1 MSDAPRVETS
11 DDDDETP
18 VSRELADLARE
29 LSEDIDAVVATV
41 TRYIA
46 DTIDDL
52 SAETGLTDLLTASVH
67 GNVSTIL
74 HVMGNKIPLDHL
86 QPTTAAVEYA
96 FRLAQRNVS
105 ANALVRAYHL
115 GAHEM
120 QRVVLQR
127 METRDLA
134 PQRTIDVISEFATME
149 HQYIDW
155 IIRYVLNAYE
165 SERQR
170 WSDMPGSVL
179 VSAIEDLMTDPGSG
193 ATRFETRTG
202 YALKRTH
209 LAVIAWDPDPES
221 SARRLH
227 SRILAAAGVIDAPA
241 PPLQVTIDETTVW
254 NWIPVDADAVRTLDL
269 SRLRESMGGAHLAMG
284 EPLWGPEGFKRSHE
298 QARIAFG
305 CATATATA
313 TGRRSRAVTSYAEPG
328 LAATALIAKD
338 TPEARNWVRE
348 TLGPLAADTP
358 QAAESR
364 ETLATYLAEN
374 RSLIRTAELLH
385 VHKNTVRYRITR
397 ILADLD
403 AERRVGDTLDLALAL
418 RVHEHL
424 GDGA

>member
-1 MSDAPRVETS
+1 MSDARRVGAS
-11 DDDDETP
+11 DDDDEGAASS
-18 VSRELADLARE
+18 VLADLARE
-29 LSEDIDAVVATV
+29 LSEDIDEVVAGV
-41 TRYIA
+41 TGYIA

-52 SAETGLTDLLTASVH
+52 SAETGLLELLTASVH

-74 HVMGNKIPLDHL
+74 DVMSNKIPMDHL

-120 QRVVLQR
+120 QRMVLQR

-134 PQRTIDVISEFATME
+134 PQRTIDVISEFAMME

-179 VSAIEDLMTDPGSG
+179 VSAIEELMNDPGSG
-193 ATRFETRTG
+193 ATRFETKTG
-202 YALKRTH
+202 YSLKRTH
-209 LAVIAWDPDPES
+209 LAVIAWDPDTES

-227 SRILAAAGVIDAPA
+227 SRILAAAGVIDSPA

-254 NWIPVDADAVRTLDL
+254 NWIPVDAAAVRTLDL
-269 SRLRESMGGAHLAMG
+269 TRLRESMGGAHLAMG

-298 QARIAFG
+298 QARIAFS
-305 CATATATA
+305 CATTP
-313 TGRRSRAVTSYAEPG
+313 GRRSRPVTSYAEPG

-338 TPEARNWVRE
+338 TPEARIWVRE

-385 VHKNTVRYRITR
+385 VHKNTVRYRISR

-424 GDGA
+424 GSGP

>member
-1 MSDAPRVETS
+1 MSDAPRGENI
-11 DDDDETP
+11 DDDDE
-18 VSRELADLARE
+18 VASSLVLAELARE
-29 LSEDIDAVVATV
+29 LSADIDAVVATV
-41 TRYIA
+41 TKYIA

-52 SAETGLTDLLTASVH
+52 SAEAGLMDLLTASVH

-120 QRVVLQR
+120 QRVVLQQ
-127 METRDLA
+127 METKDLP

-155 IIRYVLNAYE
+155 IIRYVLNSYE

-179 VSAIEDLMTDPGSG
+179 VSAIEDLMKDPVER
-193 ATRFETRTG
+193 AMRFETKTG
-202 YALKRTH
+202 YALRRTH
-209 LAVIAWDPDPES
+209 LAVIAWDCDPDS

-227 SRILAAAGVIDAPA
+227 SRMLAAAGVIDAPA

-254 NWIPVDADAVRTLDL
+254 NWIPVDAAAVRTLDL
-269 SRLRESMGGAHLAMG
+269 NRLRQSIGGAHLAMG
-284 EPLWGPEGFKRSHE
+284 EPLWGPEGFTRSHQ
-298 QARIAFG
+298 QAQIAFD
-305 CATATATA
+305 CATGQ
-313 TGRRSRAVTSYAEPG
+313 GRRARAVTSYAEPG
-328 LAATALIAKD
+328 LASTALMTKD
-338 TPEARNWVRE
+338 ISEARIWVRE

-358 QAAESR
+358 QAAEAR

-385 VHKNTVRYRITR
+385 VHKNTVRYRISK
-397 ILADLD
+397 IFADLD
-403 AERRVGDTLDLALAL
+403 STRRVGDILDLALAL
-418 RVHEHL
+418 RTHEHL
-424 GDGA
+424 GTGPER